1 MARVELTVTKV
12 TSSGVVPP
20 AEQAASA
27 ENNFIPFNDGRI
39 HLEIHN
45 TGGVSAT
52 VTILQPAVEDGVKYV
67 GKEIVLA
74 AGETKIVGPLPP
86 SVYNQSNGQVFVNS
100 SAVAVKYRTY
110 YV

>member
-12 TSSGVVPP
+12 TSAGVVPP

-27 ENNFIPFNDGRI
+27 ENNFLPFNDGRV
-39 HLEIHN
+39 HLEVHN
-45 TGGVSAT
+45 TGGVEAT
-52 VTILQPAVEDGVKYV
+52 VSILIPAVNDTV
-67 GKEIVLA
+67 GYSNKEIKLA
-74 AGETKIVGPLPP
+74 AGETKLVGPLPP
-86 SVYNQSNGQVFVNS
+86 GVYNQPNGQVFVNS